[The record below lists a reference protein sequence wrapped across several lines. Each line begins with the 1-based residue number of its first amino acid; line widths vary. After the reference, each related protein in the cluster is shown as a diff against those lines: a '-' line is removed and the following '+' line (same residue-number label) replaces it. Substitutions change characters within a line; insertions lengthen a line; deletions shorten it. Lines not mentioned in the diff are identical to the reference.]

1 MAANIFGIN
10 PDPAKAASFGGSAVS
25 DIFAGFGAQTKAAG
39 DLLEASNYQLAAK
52 YALQEEAYTK
62 MSTAIQQVQQ
72 TREISKAM
80 GQTTADVA
88 GAGFATSG
96 SSMDMLRESA
106 SQGALTKAVLGE
118 QGLIT
123 EAGYRE
129 QAQSYDTMA
138 SAATMAAG
146 AEKTAATGDF
156 IGGGIQA
163 AAAIALL

>member
-1 MAANIFGIN
+1 
-10 PDPAKAASFGGSAVS
+10 
-25 DIFAGFGAQTKAAG
+25 
-39 DLLEASNYQLAAK
+39 
-52 YALQEEAYTK
+52 
-62 MSTAIQQVQQ
+62 
-72 TREISKAM
+72 M
-80 GQTTADVA
+80 GQTTADTA

-106 SQGALTKAVLGE
+106 QQGALTKAVIGE
-118 QGLIT
+118 QGLIQ
-123 EAGYRE
+123 EAGYKE

-156 IGGGIQA
+156 IGGGMQA